1 MHFLSGENGIVY
13 NYTAGDLFLTVHD
26 PDNLDCCNDVSLAIS
41 DLVKANI
48 MVEEQCRKSTGDLLK
63 VFISQPYTGIPEA
76 DVMKKKEE
84 IMKKTMEIIRLDEQ
98 FDEYPDDKIWFF
110 DQYHQ
115 PYGPT
120 GCTGIY
126 YLGNSIKMMDEADIV
141 VFSDDFGNA
150 KGCIVE
156 SIIATLY
163 KNNFRK
169 IIYLGEGDKP
179 WISSLI
185 SQMK

>member
-115 PYGPT
+115 PDGPT
-120 GCTGIY
+120 G
-126 YLGNSIKMMDEADIV
+126 
-141 VFSDDFGNA
+141 
-150 KGCIVE
+150 
-156 SIIATLY
+156 
-163 KNNFRK
+163 
-169 IIYLGEGDKP
+169 
-179 WISSLI
+179 
-185 SQMK
+185 